1 MERRPLNMGQ
11 QPAINTEQR
20 SSILPSTHNI
30 RSPPSHYTKPN
41 SISRQTAPTIM
52 GSRNIGEAESNRY
65 QSACLNEDADISNEM
80 GAQWGNTVATQMDL
94 AQVFKTERRP
104 AAMTHS
110 NIMHQYA
117 RVTGYENRFQS
128 SFRGDS
134 GSSLEMRMANR
145 LPQASENLRW
155 CQDRKGDR
163 VSNIDK
169 VSNNDRVSNLQ
180 NFNDRERFLGST
192 ASLRPSEMFSG
203 QSNTAFKTRS
213 IHLDSHDRPDGDDI
227 IRPRFSLSLVRK
239 DTPYTSFPLQP
250 EINPSILPIESQAEH
265 STYNSSHRIS
275 DIGRNLYA
283 STLMP
288 RTLNT
293 NSNTPNSNENLSRGE
308 IQSANLESQKP
319 QRRKLPTLRKPE
331 EKPKRPPQPIWTSH
345 TSTRVNLNSTFM
357 SFILILLLKLKYI
370 VIIKISKCP
379 QGSWV
384 KSTSALGLGWLFL
397 SRFSLH
403 HWLHSCTN
411 IADILIS
418 KWNSDSDPSN
428 ASSSCREQSLPL
440 SNSIPLPSGLHV
452 RIMKD

>member
-1 MERRPLNMGQ
+1 MERPPLNMGQ

-30 RSPPSHYTKPN
+30 RSQPSHYIQPN
-41 SISRQTAPTIM
+41 SISRQTAPTVM
-52 GSRNIGEAESNRY
+52 GSRNFGEAEINHY
-65 QSACLNEDADISNEM
+65 QSGRLNEDADISNEM
-80 GAQWGNTVATQMDL
+80 GVQWGNTVATQMDL

-169 VSNNDRVSNLQ
+169 VSNDDRISTLQ
-180 NFNDRERFLGST
+180 NFSDRERVLAST

-203 QSNTAFKTRS
+203 QTSTAFKTRS
-213 IHLDSHDRPDGDDI
+213 IHLDSHDRSDATVDDI

-239 DTPYTSFPLQP
+239 DTPYSSFPVQP
-250 EINPSILPIESQAEH
+250 EIYPSTLPMESQAER
-265 STYNSSHRIS
+265 YNNSHRVS
-275 DIGRNLYA
+275 DTGRNLYA

-293 NSNTPNSNENLSRGE
+293 NSSTPNLNENLSRGE

-331 EKPKRPPQPIWTSH
+331 EKPKRAPQPIWTSH
-345 TSTRVNLNSTFM
+345 TSTRVILNSSSMMFV
-357 SFILILLLKLKYI
+357 FILLLKLEYI
-370 VIIKISKCP
+370 VIIKINK
-379 QGSWV
+379 
-384 KSTSALGLGWLFL
+384 
-397 SRFSLH
+397 
-403 HWLHSCTN
+403 
-411 IADILIS
+411 
-418 KWNSDSDPSN
+418 
-428 ASSSCREQSLPL
+428 
-440 SNSIPLPSGLHV
+440 
-452 RIMKD
+452 